1 MIIRVLGG
9 RRLIIEIGGG
19 GDTVTAGLLPSEAL
33 ILLIYIFLSVEE
45 EEAPGKHS
53 TGGGVG

>member
-1 MIIRVLGG
+1 M
-9 RRLIIEIGGG
+9 
-19 GDTVTAGLLPSEAL
+19 TAGLLPSEAL